1 MPLTNL
7 LDYLERTAARLPDKP
22 AFVGED
28 CQFTFQQ
35 VRDAARRLG
44 CALAQLSPRRN
55 GPVAVFVDR
64 TPANLVA
71 FQGVLYAGH
80 YYVPLDKQMPLARM
94 RSILE
99 TLQPVALV
107 YSAGEEETAQ
117 ALSDFCPLLKD
128 TAGFSHPLQEEVL
141 AQRRAGVLDTD
152 PAYILFTSGSTGVP
166 KGIVASHHSILD
178 FCEWIAQAE
187 EITEEDV
194 FGNQAPFYFDAS
206 VKDLYPALR
215 CGATLVVLPKKSFS
229 FPLVLVEQMDAWGVT
244 VLNWAASAF
253 HLLANSGV
261 LEKRAPATLRLV
273 ATGGES
279 LRAKQLNRWRAALPQ
294 VRYINMY
301 GPTEIGV
308 DCTWYPIQR
317 EFADDEPIP
326 IGRACANMEVF
337 LLDQEMRPVPPG
349 QAGELCVRGS
359 GLAQGYFGQW
369 DKTQAAFIQ
378 DPRNPYYPDRIYR
391 TGDLAVM
398 DEEGVFTFLTRQDG
412 QIKHMGYRIELG
424 EIETVLSS
432 VPALEEIACL
442 FDGEKDRIH
451 CVYTGGEDPKALAK
465 TARAL
470 LPRYMVP
477 NFYHQLEAMP
487 HNPNGKIDRPKL
499 KEAFIHGTPDGL

>member
-1 MPLTNL
+1 
-7 LDYLERTAARLPDKP
+7 
-22 AFVGED
+22 
-28 CQFTFQQ
+28 
-35 VRDAARRLG
+35 
-44 CALAQLSPRRN
+44 
-55 GPVAVFVDR
+55 
-64 TPANLVA
+64 
-71 FQGVLYAGH
+71 
-80 YYVPLDKQMPLARM
+80 
-94 RSILE
+94 
-99 TLQPVALV
+99 
-107 YSAGEEETAQ
+107 
-117 ALSDFCPLLKD
+117 
-128 TAGFSHPLQEEVL
+128 
-141 AQRRAGVLDTD
+141 
-152 PAYILFTSGSTGVP
+152 
-166 KGIVASHHSILD
+166 
-178 FCEWIAQAE
+178 
-187 EITEEDV
+187 
-194 FGNQAPFYFDAS
+194 
-206 VKDLYPALR
+206 
-215 CGATLVVLPKKSFS
+215 
-229 FPLVLVEQMDAWGVT
+229 
-244 VLNWAASAF
+244 
-253 HLLANSGV
+253 
-261 LEKRAPATLRLV
+261 
-273 ATGGES
+273 
-279 LRAKQLNRWRAALPQ
+279 
-294 VRYINMY
+294 MY

-349 QAGELCVRGS
+349 QAGELYVRGS

-451 CVYTGGEDPKALAK
+451 CVYTGAEDPKTLAK